1 MVAVYQT
8 AYPRLKKSFSQKDL
22 EEFYTPNKDE
32 ETFAQS
38 ICKRSS
44 TSYWGLLL
52 QLKMVQRL
60 GRFVTSKQIPRSIKL
75 HVKTRVNS
83 SKKISE
89 LNSYFQSGT
98 KDRHIKK
105 IRNFLKL
112 QPYIVDKTD
121 PILLNWSLDAAKTKQ
136 DLADIINVALE
147 RLIKDRYELPTFYH
161 IERICK
167 TARSKINND
176 CYDLLVSYLTDEGM
190 DKIGKILR
198 ASTSEQY
205 GWSDLKQEARRP
217 TPRKIHAYT
226 RYLEWLSSLQ
236 EMLPLDLGLPPAKH
250 QQFINEA
257 KSLDLSEIKDMKTNK
272 RVALIII
279 LIRHQYATT
288 LDSAAQILIKTI
300 QKIDRSAEKKLEEY
314 LAEHQKQT
322 DHLVS
327 ILSGTVKIYLD
338 KPKSVS
344 DFDPILK
351 KDAKS
356 ILDMCDKYMAY
367 AGNNYLP
374 FMIPLYQKQRNALFR
389 SVDALNLISATEDK
403 DILKAYEFIQH
414 HKQRRSELISICQVP
429 DDPNSKN
436 IINIRWIRDKWWK
449 FVTGKSNKS
458 IKVTHVNKYNFELCI
473 FERIAEELSTG
484 DLFIPN
490 SELYDDYREQLISF
504 EQYKSELPEYCEQL
518 DIVEGDKEFTNDL
531 KEIMTQRCLDADNKF
546 SKDNLVNIENGRLII
561 GKGESKQN
569 SPVLKEL
576 ELLLEDRIDKVN
588 LLDVIITVEQWLSL
602 HLSFGP
608 LSDFESK
615 IEDPMVRFVLSLFC
629 YGTNIGPTETARSVN
644 GITRKQIAWLNIKR
658 TTPDRLDAAIVKVNN
673 IYKKYGLIGYWGKG
687 NSASA
692 DGKLWDLYE
701 DNLLSEYHLR
711 YGSYGGIAYYHVS
724 DTYIALFSHF
734 IPCGVYEAIY
744 ILDGLL
750 NDESDFN
757 PDTVHGDTQAQST
770 PVFALAYL
778 LGIKLMPRIRNIRDL
793 NFYKPDKNLVLENIQ
808 SLFSDPIQWDKIE
821 KYYPDMMRVAMSI
834 KAGKMT
840 ASTIL
845 RRFGT
850 KNRKNKLY
858 FAFRELGRVV
868 RTMFLLEY
876 ITDVELRKAIQA
888 ATCKS
893 EEFNEFA
900 NWLFWA
906 NKGKIAANLK
916 HQQSKII
923 KFNHLL
929 ANIVILYNTNAM
941 TKVFNELKEEGVEI
955 STEHMAK
962 FSPYRTGHLGRLGS
976 FNLDLNKEFQPM
988 SHKLNFE

>member
-8 AYPRLKKSFSQKDL
+8 AYPRLKKSLSQKDL
-22 EEFYTPNKDE
+22 EEFYTPTKDE
-32 ETFAQS
+32 EAFALS
-38 ICKRSS
+38 ICKRNSI
-44 TSYWGLLL
+44 SYWGLLL
-52 QLKMVQRL
+52 QVKIVQRL
-60 GRFVTSKQIPRSIKL
+60 GRFVTSKEIPRSIKSHL
-75 HVKTRVNS
+75 KYSVNS
-83 SKKISE
+83 TKKISE
-89 LNSYFQSGT
+89 LNAYFSSGT

-105 IRNFLKL
+105 IRKFLEL
-112 QPYIVDKTD
+112 QPYIVKKAD
-121 PILLNWSLDAAKTKQ
+121 PIVLNWAIDAAKTKQ
-136 DLADIINVALE
+136 ELADIINVTLE

-161 IERICK
+161 IERICR

-176 CYDLLVSYLTDEGM
+176 CYDLLVSYLTDDGIEE
-190 DKIGKILR
+190 IGKILR

-205 GWSDLKQEARRP
+205 GWNDLKQEARRP

-236 EMLPLDLGLPPAKH
+236 KMLPFDLGLPPAKH

-257 KSLDLSEIKDMKTNK
+257 KSLDLSEIKALKANK
-272 RVALIII
+272 RSALTII
-279 LIRHQYATT
+279 LIRHKYAAT

-300 QKIDRSAEKKLEEY
+300 QKIERSAEKKLEEY

-322 DHLVS
+322 DHLIS
-327 ILSGTVKIYLD
+327 ILSGTVKVYLD

-344 DFDPILK
+344 EFDPILK
-351 KDAKS
+351 KDAAS
-356 ILDMCDKYMAY
+356 ILDMCNKHMAY

-403 DILKAYEFIQH
+403 DILKAYEFIRY
-414 HKQRRSELISICQVP
+414 HKQRRSELIPICQVP
-429 DDPNSKN
+429 DEPNSKS

-458 IKVTHVNKYNFELCI
+458 IKVTHVNKYEFELCV
-473 FERIAEELSTG
+473 FERISEELSTG

-490 SELYDDYREQLISF
+490 SELFDDYREQLISL
-504 EQYKSELPEYCEQL
+504 EQYESELPGYCEQL
-518 DIVEGDKEFTNDL
+518 DIVAGDKEFTNDL
-531 KEIMTQRCLDADNKF
+531 REIMIQHCLDADNNV
-546 SKDNLVNIENGRLII
+546 SKDSLVSIENGKMII
-561 GKGESKQN
+561 GKDEPKQK
-569 SPVLKEL
+569 SAEIKEL
-576 ELLLEDRIDKVN
+576 ELLLEERIEKVN

-615 IEDPMVRFVLSLFC
+615 IEDPMIRFVLTLFC
-629 YGTNIGPTETARSVN
+629 YGTNIGPTETGRSVQ

-658 TTPDRLDAAIVKVNN
+658 TTPERLDEAIVKVNN

-687 NSASA
+687 NSVSA

-793 NFYKPDKNLVLENIQ
+793 NFYKPDKKLILKNLQ

-845 RRFGT
+845 RRFGS

-876 ITDVELRKAIQA
+876 ISDVELRKAIQA

-893 EEFNEFA
+893 EEFHEFA

-906 NKGKIAANLK
+906 NKGKISANLK
-916 HQQSKII
+916 HQQTNII
-923 KFNHLL
+923 KYNHLL
-929 ANIVILYNTNAM
+929 ANIVILYNVNAM
-941 TKVFNELKEEGVEI
+941 TKAFNELRQEGVEI
-955 STEHMAK
+955 NVEHMAS
-962 FSPYRTGHLGRLGS
+962 FSPYRTAHLGRLGT
-976 FNLDLNKEFQPM
+976 FNLDLDKEFQPM
-988 SHKLNFE
+988 SQKLNIE